1 MSVPSRSRKTAGDR
15 SLVAIEAGDQFVARD
30 GCGAE
35 LTDNNRA
42 GVVRDLC
49 GLASGS
55 IATQR
60 EGEESNRGVARTRD
74 VEDLPR
80 LRRNVQCIVTFEQHH
95 ALFAERDEEEL
106 RAPF

>member
-15 SLVAIEAGDQFVARD
+15 SLVAIESGDQFVARD

-35 LTDNNRA
+35 LAHNNGA
-42 GVVRDLC
+42 GVVRDLSR
-49 GLASGS
+49 LASGS

-60 EGEESNRGVARTRD
+60 EGEEGNRRVAGTGD

-80 LRRNVQCIVTFEQHH
+80 FGRNVQCVVAFEQHH
-95 ALFAERDEEEL
+95 ALFAERDEE
-106 RAPF
+106 